1 MFRTIKNSSNGHDAT
16 VKDILDLSLQDTV
29 DNGKN
34 VNRQERC
41 RASIKYSDERMGVD
55 GMFPTLG
62 VEGIFC
68 FCVKNIMQTRDQAT

>member
-1 MFRTIKNSSNGHDAT
+1 M
-16 VKDILDLSLQDTV
+16 KDILDLSLQDTV

-41 RASIKYSDERMGVD
+41 RASIKYSDERMGGD
-55 GMFPTLG
+55 GMFPMLS

-68 FCVKNIMQTRDQAT
+68 FCVKNIIQTRDQAT